1 MNSICYQK
9 QNIMK
14 ILKSYQELKQ
24 KAVQFL
30 SEGNLEEYFKTLL
43 LVESIETKINKL
55 VLLN

>member
-1 MNSICYQK
+1 
-9 QNIMK
+9 MK